1 MPREKTIKNH
11 SDIQKKLYVYIPMI
25 IDLHENIVLS
35 YKEIQKE
42 LLNNFNCSVSL
53 DDINLYFEPNL
64 TEETLNTELLTN
76 NLGIR
81 YD

>member
-1 MPREKTIKNH
+1 MLREKTIKNH

-42 LLNNFNCSVSL
+42 LLNNFMILKSSCLIPARKEHNYNVVPAFNC
-53 DDINLYFEPNL
+53 F
-64 TEETLNTELLTN
+64 
-76 NLGIR
+76 R
-81 YD
+81 